1 MFLLFCTVATCQEKT
16 WTQRVGTYSKT
27 KQKEKVKQ
35 NKIDRTKQ
43 SKTKQ
48 NKIKEIEQCS
58 NSRRTVLKLEL
69 ILTKV

>member
-1 MFLLFCTVATCQEKT
+1 LFHFFGLYLLFCAVATCQEKT

-27 KQKEKVKQ
+27 KEKVKQ

-48 NKIKEIEQCS
+48 N
-58 NSRRTVLKLEL
+58 
-69 ILTKV
+69 